1 MLSAPPLQQT
11 SDCFKDRNHHI
22 SFDNVSFAYNN
33 NVVLHNINLE
43 IKEGSLTAL
52 IGESGSGKSTLAK
65 LLVHF
70 YDVHSGSI
78 KIGNQDLRQMSI
90 EIQL

>member
-1 MLSAPPLQQT
+1 M
-11 SDCFKDRNHHI
+11 
-22 SFDNVSFAYNN
+22 
-33 NVVLHNINLE
+33 
-43 IKEGSLTAL
+43 

-90 EIQL
+90 ETLNNQIAYVSQEQFLFNTTLMENIRMGRLDVSDEEV